1 MVEQLVTFPLDISN
15 VKVLATETNAAG
27 DYTITVESTLNTTR
41 CRKCGR
47 DISKFHGHDG
57 EVCLRHLPI
66 LGRRVYIRIR
76 PKRYQCPYC
85 SGNPTTTQVLEWYDP
100 RSPHT
105 RVYEE
110 HVLLQ
115 LVNST
120 TQDVSR
126 KEQVG
131 YDAVAGVVARWIST
145 EVDWASYTELGVLGI
160 DEIALK
166 KGHRDFV
173 AIITAR
179 LPEGRTVVLAVLK
192 DRQKE
197 TVKAFLA
204 SIPVPLRQTIHT
216 VCTDMW
222 EGYIN
227 AVYEVFGQDVGGQVE
242 VVIDRFHVAEGYHD
256 CADNLRKQEV
266 KRLKR
271 ELPADAYEQIQ
282 RTMWPFR
289 KRQAQWTL
297 EEAEQ
302 MKRLFAHSPALQQAY
317 DLREKLTAIFEQN
330 ISKAKA
336 TRQIKAWCAE
346 VRDSGLKCFDT
357 FLTTLDNWLDEIT
370 NYFHHRHN
378 SGFVEG
384 LNNKIKVI
392 KRRCYGILNVKHL
405 FQRLYLD
412 LEGYRLFA

>member
-1 MVEQLVTFPLDISN
+1 MKGQLVTFPLDIPDI
-15 VKVLATETNAAG
+15 KVLTTETDAGG
-27 DYTITVESTLNTTR
+27 DYIITVESTLNTTR

-47 DISKFHGHDG
+47 DISKFHGYD
-57 EVCLRHLPI
+57 EWVNLRHLPI

-85 SGNPTTTQVLEWYDP
+85 SGKPTTTQRLEWYDP

-105 RVYEE
+105 KAYEE

-131 YDAVAGVVARWIST
+131 YDAVDGIVERWIST
-145 EVDWASYTELGVLGI
+145 DVDWASYTELGVIGI

-179 LPEGRTVVLAVLK
+179 LSDGRTVILAVLK

-204 SIPVPLRQTIHT
+204 SIPAQLRQTIHT

-227 AVYEVFGQDVGGQVE
+227 AVYEVFGRGEECQVK

-256 CADNLRKQEV
+256 CADDLRKQEL
-266 KRLKR
+266 KRLKK
-271 ELPADAYEQIQ
+271 ELPEAAYEQIK

-289 KRQAQWTL
+289 KRQAKWTP
-297 EEAEQ
+297 EEAER
-302 MKRLFAHSPALQQAY
+302 MNRLFAHSPDLKQAY
-317 DLREKLTAIFEQN
+317 DLREKLTDLFEQH
-330 ISKAKA
+330 ISKEEA
-336 TRQIKAWCAE
+336 TRQIKAWYTE
-346 VRDSGLKCFDT
+346 VCDSGLKCFDT
-357 FLTTLDNWLDEIT
+357 FLTTLNNWLDEIT

-384 LNNKIKVI
+384 FNNKIKVI